1 MKFDIEETEKLAR
14 EYFDKA
20 CIHTEAVNQ
29 LDRLG
34 FFRAPASKGHH
45 LACPGGLMKHSIN
58 VVDNLI
64 RITKGYSGI
73 PEAGVYKIG
82 MLHDVVKCFCYRD
95 TGLANNKGLPAYEYV
110 QPPYPGH
117 GVASAMICSDLVI
130 HLHEAERAA
139 IVWHMGAF
147 GLSEKELKEY
157 RASIKRYP
165 EIILL
170 THAAD
175 HIASINEENEEESG
189 NGR

>member
-1 MKFDIEETEKLAR
+1 MKINLADNRSRARQQLMYAGIPVSIVNDLDDIG
-14 EYFDKA
+14 YFK
-20 CIHTEAVNQ
+20 
-29 LDRLG
+29 
-34 FFRAPASKGHH
+34 APASKGHH
-45 LACPGGLMKHSIN
+45 LAVPGGLAMHSMN
-58 VVDNLI
+58 VAEELSLI
-64 RITKGYSGI
+64 AGQIKPHIQVESLYRIGL
-73 PEAGVYKIG
+73 
-82 MLHDVVKCFCYRD
+82 LHDLVKCYCYRVSGHD
-95 TGLANNKGLPAYEYV
+95 GLGNEIYEYV

-117 GVASAMICSDLVI
+117 GTASAMICSDLGI
-130 HLHEAERAA
+130 RLTPEERAA

-175 HIASINEENEEESG
+175 HIASINEEKEEEAG